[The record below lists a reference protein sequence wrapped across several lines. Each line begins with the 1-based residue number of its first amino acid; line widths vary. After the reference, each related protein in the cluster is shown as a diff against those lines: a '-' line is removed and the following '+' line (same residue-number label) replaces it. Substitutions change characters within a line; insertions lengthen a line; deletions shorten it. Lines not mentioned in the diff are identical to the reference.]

1 MSPAQGRTMVSTKEG
16 GLFELSKNDD
26 LVAAPGAASAL
37 TNVSNNNRSST
48 SNVNVSMDRLEQLQ
62 SQTNSI
68 LSRLLNKNASIKM
81 DSEDLGTAVSLN
93 NYEISA

>member
-1 MSPAQGRTMVSTKEG
+1 MQSIR
-16 GLFELSKNDD
+16 LINH
-26 LVAAPGAASAL
+26 ASVL
-37 TNVSNNNRSST
+37 IS
-48 SNVNVSMDRLEQLQ
+48 D
-62 SQTNSI
+62 QTNSI